1 MFVVHVSRFPTARW
15 RPEAARPNPAL
26 GARPCRA
33 AEISELEHLRVQSLP
48 QPDQD
53 RPSAEATRQRLLG
66 HQPPCCRAAT
76 FPVFQ
81 GFETQAEDGAEGEQL
96 NQNWA
101 GSPVPARPG
110 LWAKGRLASGQGSCS
125 LPLD

>member
-1 MFVVHVSRFPTARW
+1 MSMSAWCSPGALTRKAPSPSSGPLRTSCRCSPFHVFRFPTARW

-66 HQPPCCRAAT
+66 HQPPCCPAAT

-81 GFETQAEDGAEGEQL
+81 GFETQAEM
-96 NQNWA
+96 
-101 GSPVPARPG
+101 VP
-110 LWAKGRLASGQGSCS
+110 KVSS
-125 LPLD
+125 